1 MIPPLVIIALGVNP
15 TYALVMSQVV
25 LSFGIAFALVPLIM
39 FTSNKKIMGALV
51 NYRITTLIA
60 WIIAI
65 LVIIFKY
72 FLTVSNVCRIMKKK
86 AVSNFVEDS
95 LLL

>member
-39 FTSNKKIMGALV
+39 FTSSKKLWV
-51 NYRITTLIA
+51 HSLITASLP
-60 WIIAI
+60 
-65 LVIIFKY
+65 LS
-72 FLTVSNVCRIMKKK
+72 LG
-86 AVSNFVEDS
+86 S
-95 LLL
+95 LLYLLSF